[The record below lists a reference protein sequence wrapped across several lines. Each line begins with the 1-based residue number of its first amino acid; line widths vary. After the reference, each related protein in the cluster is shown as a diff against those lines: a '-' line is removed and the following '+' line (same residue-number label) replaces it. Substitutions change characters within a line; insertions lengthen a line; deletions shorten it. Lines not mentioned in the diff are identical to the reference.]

1 MSEIL
6 RLSNLKLNYG
16 PIAAIKGIELTVEE
30 GQMSIHMERLMRN
43 HQQKTAF
50 DSTRILL
57 LNPYHPLII
66 KLADLIFE
74 KDNIDDVKNASMLIL
89 EQAKIAEGE
98 AVSNPQ
104 LFNEKLSEF
113 ILKAI

>member
-1 MSEIL
+1 
-6 RLSNLKLNYG
+6 
-16 PIAAIKGIELTVEE
+16 
-30 GQMSIHMERLMRN
+30 MRN

-57 LNPYHPLII
+57 INPYHPLII
-66 KLADLIFE
+66 KLAALIGDKE
-74 KDNIDDVKNASMLIL
+74 RESEVKDAAGLIL

-98 AVSNPQ
+98 AVSNPS

-113 ILKAI
+113 ILKAM

>member
-1 MSEIL
+1 
-6 RLSNLKLNYG
+6 
-16 PIAAIKGIELTVEE
+16 
-30 GQMSIHMERLMRN
+30 MRN

-50 DSTRILL
+50 DSSRILQI
-57 LNPYHPLII
+57 NPYHPLII
-66 KLADLIFE
+66 KLSEMVRDNGDENKI
-74 KDNIDDVKNASMLIL
+74 KDASMLIL

-113 ILKAI
+113 ILMAI